1 MEKWN
6 IFGKD
11 YTEEEFWNE
20 VEQGK
25 IKVEV
30 DEDPKALEKFI
41 DEKLKEL
48 GEDDGELET

>member
-6 IFGKD
+6 LFGKD

-25 IKVEV
+25 IKVEIV
-30 DEDPKALEKFI
+30 TDQKEIDRFMEETIQKLEELDPEK
-41 DEKLKEL
+41 
-48 GEDDGELET
+48 